1 MPKMKTKRTLAKRV
15 KRTGTGKLKRF
26 KTNSNHFAMHKTN
39 KQVRQRRGGTLVS
52 KSDYKRIKHMLQD

>member
-26 KTNSNHFAMHKTN
+26 QTGSNHFAMHKTN
-39 KQVRQRRGGTLVS
+39 KQTRQRRGGVLVS
-52 KSDYKRIKHMLQD
+52 PSDYKRVKHLLQD